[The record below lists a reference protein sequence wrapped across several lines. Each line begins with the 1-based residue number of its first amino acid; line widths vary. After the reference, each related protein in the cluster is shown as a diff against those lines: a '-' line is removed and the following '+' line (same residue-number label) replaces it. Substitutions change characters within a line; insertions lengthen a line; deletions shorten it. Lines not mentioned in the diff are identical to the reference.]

1 MTEQINLNEHE
12 KVTLSDIILLSGFN
26 ILDNL
31 N

>member
-1 MTEQINLNEHE
+1 MTEQIKLDEHE
-12 KVTLSDIILLSGFN
+12 KVTFFDIILLSGFN